1 MVVTKVTKAMTMP
14 TAALKV
20 APVGHVKHFIIHRDG
35 GEWHWTLSAANS
47 RKVARSAHGY
57 HDKHDCIR
65 SARALSMAAY
75 DASIFNAEEEAYEL

>member
-1 MVVTKVTKAMTMP
+1 MP
-14 TAALKV
+14 TASLKAV
-20 APVGHVKHFIIHRDG
+20 PVGHVKHFIIHRERD
-35 GEWHWTLSAANS
+35 EWHWTLSAANS

-75 DASIFNAEEEAYEL
+75 DASIYNAEEDAYEL

>member
-1 MVVTKVTKAMTMP
+1 MTMP
-14 TAALKV
+14 TAPSKTV
-20 APVGHVKHFIIHRDG
+20 PVGHVKHFILHRDHDG
-35 GEWHWTLSAANS
+35 WHWTLSAANS

-75 DASIFNAEEEAYEL
+75 DASIYNAEEDAYEL

>member
-1 MVVTKVTKAMTMP
+1 MLTTTPTEGTAMP
-14 TAALKV
+14 TAPSRD
-20 APVGHVKHFIIHRDG
+20 APVGHVKHYTIYVERN
-35 GEWHWTLSAANS
+35 EWHWTLSAANS

-75 DASIFNAEEEAYEL
+75 DASIYNAEEDAYEL